1 MDKKQTN
8 NSTPIASSND
18 TKLDKAIKGMIKPKR
33 AKRGEGAI
41 LKHSICFRLSDNEK
55 HLIKDLTNQYGMSQ
69 TDFLRLSIVQ
79 TATRI
84 REAVKSRPMSARKQL
99 ALDLL
104 GDMVNDVQNDIP
116 LSTVD

>member
-1 MDKKQTN
+1 MDKTKTN
-8 NSTPIASSND
+8 NNTPIASSKD
-18 TKLDKAIKGMIKPKR
+18 TKLDKAIEGMIKPKR
-33 AKRGEGAI
+33 ARRGEGAI
-41 LKHSICFRLSDNEK
+41 LKHSISFRLSENEK

-84 REAVKSRPMSARKQL
+84 KEAVKNRPTGVRQQL

-104 GDMVNDVQNDIP
+104 GGMIDDVQNDIP
-116 LSTVD
+116 LSKVD